1 MPTKSIAQKQEEK
14 KVLNIGNQLVEY
26 THIFPTQSTQIKLSF
41 KERVRVMF
49 GSPLI
54 LNLNMYL
61 DEGKIVHT
69 AAMLSTLTSLLK
81 EQAKNT
87 KQSLNNQQQ
96 Q

>member
-1 MPTKSIAQKQEEK
+1 MSINSKDHKKEEK

-26 THIFPTQSTQIKLSF
+26 THIFPAQATQIKLSF
-41 KERVRVMF
+41 KEKIRIMF

-61 DEGKIVHT
+61 DEGKVVHT

-81 EQAKNT
+81 EQT
-87 KQSLNNQQQ
+87 KHTKEAFKNQQQ
-96 Q
+96 